1 MTPSPFQS
9 LSPRFIEPRP
19 VSSGP
24 GTASA
29 SFCASP
35 PSVAVE
41 QRVTEFIRECASRS
55 GDGDVP
61 AIVLQGQ
68 GYHTCVPNGT
78 LVHRTRDALDYALA
92 LLADGRADSIARAL
106 RIIPRVLE
114 LQDRSPCNRTFGIWP
129 YFFEEPLS
137 AMRPPDWNW
146 ADFIGVRLAH
156 ILGPYAHHL
165 PADLRAAARAALG
178 HAALS
183 IFRRNIGPD
192 YTNIAVKG
200 GVVAIMAA
208 EQTDQPFLL
217 RYGRQRLARFLEHT
231 RQNGGFTEYNSPPY
245 GAIVVLEV
253 ERGLLLVK
261 DPEAR
266 ASLLAIHEQCWR
278 GMANSL
284 HLPTGQLCGPH
295 ARAYDSALNAVQTE
309 LLGAELGHELFSP
322 VGLPPAYE
330 RGRDVI
336 NLLLIPRIPCPE
348 PIRRAILDA
357 APTRIVRQDYVRNT
371 DPEVRRQGTMWF
383 DGDLCLGSVN
393 VENLWQQRRPLIA
406 YWKDGDTVAMLRVR
420 LLQKGRDFA
429 SGVLR
434 SAQAGSD
441 VLAVCSLVT
450 NKGDSHDHLDRP
462 ADGVFQVE
470 QLALS
475 IELCAS
481 DAQVRADGHGG
492 FTLHAG
498 GHTVTV
504 RPLHAEFGGHPVE
517 WTSVRDEHGV
527 SVRAVIA
534 GGAPIALDPAALRNV
549 AIAFQLSLGAQACAP
564 ARVEIADDKVLLCAD
579 SAHGPLSLTAPRH
592 PAPLR

>member
-1 MTPSPFQS
+1 MTPNSVLPP
-9 LSPRFIEPRP
+9 SPRPPRTTRTVSGADNPATPPRP
-19 VSSGP
+19 
-24 GTASA
+24 
-29 SFCASP
+29 ASP
-35 PSVAVE
+35 PDGVA
-41 QRVTEFIRECASRS
+41 RRIRDFIRDCASRS
-55 GDGDVP
+55 GDGDLP
-61 AIVLQGQ
+61 SIVLQGQ

-78 LVHRTRDALDYALA
+78 VVRRTRDAMDYALA
-92 LLADGRADSIARAL
+92 LLAEGSADSVARAL

-114 LQDRSPCNRTFGIWP
+114 LQDREPCNRTFGIWP

-156 ILGPYAHHL
+156 LLGPYARHL
-165 PADLRAAARAALG
+165 PGELRAAMSTALG
-178 HAALS
+178 DAALS

-217 RYGRQRLARFLEHT
+217 HYGRQRLARFLEHT

-245 GAIVVLEV
+245 GALVVLEV
-253 ERGLLLVK
+253 ERGLLLIK

-295 ARAYDSALNAVQTE
+295 ARAYDSALCATQTE
-309 LLGAELGHELFSP
+309 LLGAELGLELFAP
-322 VGLPPAYE
+322 AGLPPAYE

-336 NLLLIPRIPCPE
+336 NLLLIPRLPCPE

-357 APTRIVRQDYVRNT
+357 APTRLVRQDYVRNA

-383 DGDLCLGSVN
+383 DGDLCLGSIN
-393 VENLWQQRRPLIA
+393 VENLWQQRRPLVA
-406 YWKDGDTVAMLRVR
+406 YWKNGDSVAMLRVR
-420 LLQKGRDFA
+420 LLQAGRDFA

-434 SAQAGSD
+434 SAQAGPD

-450 NKGDSHDHLDRP
+450 NKGDSHDHMDRP
-462 ADGVFQVE
+462 GNGVFQVE

-475 IELCAS
+475 IELSAP
-481 DAQVRADGHGG
+481 DAQVRADSSGG

-498 GHTVTV
+498 GRTVAI
-504 RPLHAEFGGHPVE
+504 RPLHAEFGGHQVA
-517 WTSVRDEHGV
+517 WTTAREESGAA
-527 SVRAVIA
+527 VRAVIA
-534 GGAPIALDPAALRNV
+534 GGAPLALDPAALRKV
-549 AIAFQLSLGAQACAP
+549 AIAFQLTLGDTCAP
-564 ARVEIADDKVLLCAD
+564 ARVEVEGDMVVLRAD
-579 SAHGPLSLTAPRH
+579 SAHGELSLTAPRH
-592 PAPLR
+592 PLPLR

>member
-1 MTPSPFQS
+1 MTPSPS
-9 LSPRFIEPRP
+9 LSPTPRFTESNRAPSDAPTAPTPRAGEP
-19 VSSGP
+19 
-24 GTASA
+24 SA
-29 SFCASP
+29 G
-35 PSVAVE
+35 VD
-41 QRVTEFIRECASRS
+41 QRIREFIHDCASRS
-55 GDGDVP
+55 NGGDLP

-92 LLADGRADSIARAL
+92 LLAEGGTDSVARAL

-114 LQDRSPCNRTFGIWP
+114 LQDREPCNRTFGIWP
-129 YFFEEPLS
+129 YFFEEPLG

-178 HAALS
+178 NAALS

-253 ERGLLLVK
+253 ERGLLLIK
-261 DPEAR
+261 DTEAR

-309 LLGAELGHELFSP
+309 LLSAELGHELFAP
-322 VGLPPAYE
+322 AGLPPAYE

-336 NLLLIPRIPCPE
+336 NLLIIPRIPCPE

-357 APTRIVRQDYVRNT
+357 APTRLVRQDYVRST

-393 VENLWQQRRPLIA
+393 VENLWQQRRPLVA
-406 YWKDGDTVAMLRVR
+406 YWKNGDTVAMLRVR

-434 SAQAGSD
+434 SSQAGPD
-441 VLAVCSLVT
+441 ALAVCSLVT
-450 NKGDSHDHLDRP
+450 NKGDSHDHLDRA
-462 ADGVFQVE
+462 ADGIFQVE

-475 IELCAS
+475 IELSAP
-481 DAQVRADGHGG
+481 DAQVRADAAGG
-492 FTLHAG
+492 FTLQAG
-498 GHTVTV
+498 GRTVAV
-504 RPLHAEFGGHPVE
+504 RPLHAEFGGHEVA
-517 WTSVRDEHGV
+517 WTSARDDHGA
-527 SVRAVIA
+527 SVRAIIA
-534 GGAPIALDPAALRNV
+534 GGAPLALDPLALRNV
-549 AIAFQLSLGAQACAP
+549 AIAFQLSLDAHACP
-564 ARVEIADDKVLLCAD
+564 TARVELGDDTISIRAD
-579 SAHGPLSLTAPRH
+579 SVHGDLSLTAPRH
-592 PAPLR
+592 PVPLR